1 MSNSYKQFNVFQE
14 WERRRRE
21 AQEDAERRHKRQVD
35 ERRERMI
42 LRQQQREEDY
52 RRKKAEHFKD
62 PKIAVKVSSGVNFT
76 NILRTNFFLHILF
89 WQLFSSYMYVVIVAK
104 TTFVPKICTFNFD
117 EIDYRVGQFIIFR
130 KRYEMSHLHI
140 KKNFSAFLKNSS

>member
-1 MSNSYKQFNVFQE
+1 MFGGYPPKISTKKSLKKLNNPLQE

-35 ERRERMI
+35 ERRERMV

-62 PKIAVKVSSGVNFT
+62 PKIAVKVSSVDCF
-76 NILRTNFFLHILF
+76 
-89 WQLFSSYMYVVIVAK
+89 
-104 TTFVPKICTFNFD
+104 
-117 EIDYRVGQFIIFR
+117 
-130 KRYEMSHLHI
+130 
-140 KKNFSAFLKNSS
+140 

>member
-1 MSNSYKQFNVFQE
+1 MFGSYCPKISTIFFDETDNRLQE

-35 ERRERMI
+35 ERRERMV

-62 PKIAVKVSSGVNFT
+62 PKIAVKVSSPY
-76 NILRTNFFLHILF
+76 IF
-89 WQLFSSYMYVVIVAK
+89 WMG
-104 TTFVPKICTFNFD
+104 D
-117 EIDYRVGQFIIFR
+117 
-130 KRYEMSHLHI
+130 
-140 KKNFSAFLKNSS
+140 